1 MHPTPAN
8 RCPWSTGHP
17 LLTHYHDTEWGVPL
31 HNDDKLFEFLV
42 MDAFQAGLSW
52 LTILK
57 RREAFREA
65 FEKFDYNKL
74 ANYTDAQLENLLKNP
89 AIIRNRLKVWSL
101 RKNAIA
107 FLKIKDNF
115 PSFGHYL
122 WQFVDNVPIHNH
134 YTTQAEVPAK
144 TPLAETISKDLKKR
158 GFTFVGPTIVYAF
171 MQAIGMVNDH
181 VTTCFRHKML
191 KAKST

>member
-1 MHPTPAN
+1 MHPSPTH

-17 LLTHYHDTEWGVPL
+17 LLTHYHDTEWGVPV
-31 HNDDKLFEFLV
+31 NDDGKLFEFLV

-57 RREAFREA
+57 KREAFREA
-65 FEKFDYNKL
+65 FEGFDYNKL
-74 ANYTDAQLENLLKNP
+74 AVYTDSQLEELLKNP

-101 RKNAIA
+101 RKNALA
-107 FLKIKDNF
+107 LLKIRDDF
-115 PSFGHYL
+115 PSFSHYL
-122 WQFVDNVPIHNH
+122 WQFVDNTPIQNH
-134 YTTQAEVPAK
+134 YSTQQEVPAK

-181 VTTCFRHKML
+181 VTSCFRYQILTK
-191 KAKST
+191 